1 MPDVECGAGGLDI
14 FGSMN
19 EELPLEE
26 VRDHGSDSG
35 DEDEYQFITD
45 THRASS
51 SEKKE
56 KTRDNVKVDD
66 PLAVRRPTAGRK
78 IRKLPFK
85 LQSAAEG
92 PHARVA
98 NQGGI
103 EMIDEE

>member
-1 MPDVECGAGGLDI
+1 VECGGGGLDI

-19 EELPLEE
+19 EELPMDE
-26 VRDHGSDSG
+26 VRDDGSDE
-35 DEDEYQFITD
+35 EDEHESQFITD
-45 THRASS
+45 MHRASS
-51 SEKKE
+51 REKKE
-56 KTRDNVKVDD
+56 KTRDNVKVED
-66 PLAVRRPTAGRK
+66 PLTIPRPKAGRK